1 LLLEVRHS
9 LHFTYDD
16 FVRESQMALRVEP
29 STSPHQNVQAFHLAV
44 GPPAAVHRYRDWNG
58 NAVHHLGIREYH
70 DRIEVEARS
79 VVEVS
84 EESTG
89 LEALDAL
96 PVSPGALLDFA
107 LPHGPTAGGR
117 RLADLAGTV
126 AAPTDAPVGVQLRA
140 VDDAVRGALR
150 YVSGSTSWRST
161 AEEALEVGSGV
172 CQDFAHVTLALL
184 RRRGIPAR
192 YVSGYLH
199 VGETAE
205 PAQSHAWIEV
215 YGAGRWVEYDPTSSR
230 TPDAHYVRVATG
242 RHYHDV
248 PPNRGVYRGAA
259 EEQLEASVET
269 REIAPRDVA
278 TLQRSTADLEVPVYS
293 EPPRPAHARRPLV
306 EEQPPDPAEQQQQ
319 QQQQQ

>member
-1 LLLEVRHS
+1 
-9 LHFTYDD
+9 
-16 FVRESQMALRVEP
+16 
-29 STSPHQNVQAFHLAV
+29 
-44 GPPAAVHRYRDWNG
+44 VHRYRDWNG

-319 QQQQQ
+319 QQQ